1 MVNFL
6 KFLLFLVMMAFSFS
20 LGVRFSDTFKG
31 KFGNAENIEIQ
42 AESAI
47 DDIAKDSKEKIEE
60 IKDELEEEQEQNVEE
75 NNEENVEQ
83 NLENKEENTEK
94 SITNDFEEPISMD
107 GIEEGIYQE
116 ENIKTIEND
125 MIDNTDI
132 TETNTQNIENQSQN
146 FDDANNQVQEI
157 NQ

>member
-1 MVNFL
+1 MVGFL
-6 KFLLFLVMMAFSFS
+6 KFLLFLVLMAFSFS

-47 DDIAKDSKEKIEE
+47 DDITKDSEEKIEE
-60 IKDELEEEQEQNVEE
+60 IKEELEEEPEQNIEE
-75 NNEENVEQ
+75 NIEQ
-83 NLENKEENTEK
+83 NLENKVENTEK
-94 SITNDFEEPISMD
+94 TIINDFEEPISMD
-107 GIEEGIYQE
+107 GIEEGVYNQD
-116 ENIKTIEND
+116 NDKKIENE
-125 MIDNTDI
+125 MIDDVDI

-146 FDDANNQVQEI
+146 FNDANNQVQET

>member
-1 MVNFL
+1 
-6 KFLLFLVMMAFSFS
+6 MAFSFS

-31 KFGNAENIEIQ
+31 KFRNAENIEIQ

-47 DDIAKDSKEKIEE
+47 DDIAKDSEEKIEE
-60 IKDELEEEQEQNVEE
+60 IKEELEEEQNIEE
-75 NNEENVEQ
+75 NIEQ
-83 NLENKEENTEK
+83 NLENKVENTEK
-94 SITNDFEEPISMD
+94 TITNDFEEPISMD
-107 GIEEGIYQE
+107 GVEEGIYQE
-116 ENIKTIEND
+116 ENIKTIQND

-146 FDDANNQVQEI
+146 FNDANNQVQEI

>member
-1 MVNFL
+1 
-6 KFLLFLVMMAFSFS
+6 MAFSFS

-42 AESAI
+42 AESTI
-47 DDIAKDSKEKIEE
+47 DDISKDSKEKIEE
-60 IKDELEEEQEQNVEE
+60 IKDELEEEQEQNIEE
-75 NNEENVEQ
+75 NIEQ
-83 NLENKEENTEK
+83 NLENKVENTEK
-94 SITNDFEEPISMD
+94 TITNDFEEPISMD
-107 GIEEGIYQE
+107 GVEEGIYQE

-146 FDDANNQVQEI
+146 FNDSNNQVQET

>member
-1 MVNFL
+1 MVGFL
-6 KFLLFLVMMAFSFS
+6 KFLLFLVLMAFSFS

-47 DDIAKDSKEKIEE
+47 DDIAKDSEEKIEE
-60 IKDELEEEQEQNVEE
+60 IKEELEEEPEQNIEE
-75 NNEENVEQ
+75 NIEQ
-83 NLENKEENTEK
+83 NLENKVENTEK
-94 SITNDFEEPISMD
+94 TIINDFEEPISMD
-107 GIEEGIYQE
+107 GIEEGVYNQD
-116 ENIKTIEND
+116 NDKKIENE
-125 MIDNTDI
+125 MIDDVDI

-146 FDDANNQVQEI
+146 FNDANNQVQEI

>member
-1 MVNFL
+1 
-6 KFLLFLVMMAFSFS
+6 MAFSFS

-47 DDIAKDSKEKIEE
+47 DDIAKDSEEKIEE
-60 IKDELEEEQEQNVEE
+60 IKEELEEEQEQNIEE
-75 NNEENVEQ
+75 NIEQ
-83 NLENKEENTEK
+83 NLENKVENTEK
-94 SITNDFEEPISMD
+94 TITNDFEEPISMD
-107 GIEEGIYQE
+107 GVEEGIYQE
-116 ENIKTIEND
+116 ENIKTIQND

-146 FDDANNQVQEI
+146 FNDANNQVQEI

>member
-1 MVNFL
+1 MVGFL
-6 KFLLFLVMMAFSFS
+6 KFLLFLVLMTFSFS

-47 DDIAKDSKEKIEE
+47 DDIAKDSEEKIEE
-60 IKDELEEEQEQNVEE
+60 IKEELEEEQEQNIEE
-75 NNEENVEQ
+75 NIEQ
-83 NLENKEENTEK
+83 NLENKVENTEK
-94 SITNDFEEPISMD
+94 TITNDFEEPISMD
-107 GIEEGIYQE
+107 GVEEGIYQE

-132 TETNTQNIENQSQN
+132 IETNTQNIENQSQN

>member
-1 MVNFL
+1 
-6 KFLLFLVMMAFSFS
+6 MAFSFS

-47 DDIAKDSKEKIEE
+47 DDIAKDSEKKIEE
-60 IKDELEEEQEQNVEE
+60 IKEELEEEQEQNIEE
-75 NNEENVEQ
+75 NIEQ
-83 NLENKEENTEK
+83 NLENKVENTEK
-94 SITNDFEEPISMD
+94 TITNDFEEPISMD
-107 GIEEGIYQE
+107 GVEEGIYQE
-116 ENIKTIEND
+116 ENIKTIQND

-146 FDDANNQVQEI
+146 FNDANNQVQEI

>member
-1 MVNFL
+1 
-6 KFLLFLVMMAFSFS
+6 MAFSFS

-47 DDIAKDSKEKIEE
+47 DDIEKDSEEKIEE
-60 IKDELEEEQEQNVEE
+60 IKGELEEEPEQNIEE
-75 NNEENVEQ
+75 NIEQ
-83 NLENKEENTEK
+83 NLENKVENTEK
-94 SITNDFEEPISMD
+94 TIINDFEEPISMD
-107 GIEEGIYQE
+107 GIEEGVYNQD
-116 ENIKTIEND
+116 NDKKIENE
-125 MIDNTDI
+125 MIDDVDI

-146 FDDANNQVQEI
+146 FNDANNQVQEI

>member
-1 MVNFL
+1 MINFL
-6 KFLLFLVMMAFSFS
+6 KFLLFLVLMAFSFS

-47 DDIAKDSKEKIEE
+47 DDIAKDSEKKIEE
-60 IKDELEEEQEQNVEE
+60 IKEELEEEQEQNIEE
-75 NNEENVEQ
+75 NIEQ
-83 NLENKEENTEK
+83 NLENKVENTEK
-94 SITNDFEEPISMD
+94 TITNDFEEPISMD
-107 GIEEGIYQE
+107 GVEEGIYQE
-116 ENIKTIEND
+116 ENIKTIQND

-146 FDDANNQVQEI
+146 FNDANNQVQEI

>member
-1 MVNFL
+1 
-6 KFLLFLVMMAFSFS
+6 MAFSFS

-47 DDIAKDSKEKIEE
+47 DDITKDSEEKIEE
-60 IKDELEEEQEQNVEE
+60 IKEELEEEPEQNI
-75 NNEENVEQ
+75 EENVEQ

-94 SITNDFEEPISMD
+94 TITNDFEEPISMD
-107 GIEEGIYQE
+107 GVEEGIYQE
-116 ENIKTIEND
+116 ENIKTIQND

-132 TETNTQNIENQSQN
+132 IETNTQNIENQSQN
-146 FDDANNQVQEI
+146 FNDANNQVQEI

>member
-1 MVNFL
+1 MT
-6 KFLLFLVMMAFSFS
+6 FSFS

-42 AESAI
+42 AESVI
-47 DDIAKDSKEKIEE
+47 DDVAKDSEEKIEE
-60 IKDELEEEQEQNVEE
+60 IKEELEEEQEQNI
-75 NNEENVEQ
+75 EQ
-83 NLENKEENTEK
+83 NIENKVENTEK
-94 SITNDFEEPISMD
+94 TMTNDFEEPISMD
-107 GIEEGIYQE
+107 GVEEGIYQE

-146 FDDANNQVQEI
+146 FNDSNNQVQET